1 MTALLVMLTFA
12 VVPVLVGIG
21 CSLAAP
27 WFVRHAPPAA
37 AAVLLTGLALTISLA
52 TGLTLCLAAY
62 VGTIELLPALHP
74 KDWSATTLHASIPI
88 PAVAGTAAGVLAAV
102 LLGRAGVHAAR
113 VIAGARRT
121 SSAAAALPSVNDLAI
136 VDDGRVH
143 AYAIPGRHRRIVVSR
158 TLLRSMSGPQRRA
171 LLAHERA
178 HLRYHHHLYAQ
189 AARLAASANPLIR
202 PVARAVDSA
211 LERWADAAAARA
223 VGDLTTVAHA
233 LGAAALAR
241 TTSPERSHGAAQN
254 DVVKRV
260 RDLLEPPKRRPGAV
274 VVLAVATMLC
284 WTSTTAVVTY
294 VHTLIELAETVR
306 T

>member
-1 MTALLVMLTFA
+1 
-12 VVPVLVGIG
+12 
-21 CSLAAP
+21 
-27 WFVRHAPPAA
+27 
-37 AAVLLTGLALTISLA
+37 
-52 TGLTLCLAAY
+52 
-62 VGTIELLPALHP
+62 
-74 KDWSATTLHASIPI
+74 
-88 PAVAGTAAGVLAAV
+88 
-102 LLGRAGVHAAR
+102 
-113 VIAGARRT
+113 
-121 SSAAAALPSVNDLAI
+121 
-136 VDDGRVH
+136 
-143 AYAIPGRHRRIVVSR
+143 
-158 TLLRSMSGPQRRA
+158 MSGPQRRA